1 MHLRI
6 SILKLKFTFIPFCIF
21 HSKTT
26 DSIEGF
32 SNCDIFDVNFR
43 RERRNTSY
51 GYETSF
57 LSNVTDKD
65 ADKIGTENTN
75 PFVVNEPVPK
85 QHEPHEPKQEKIKTY
100 SAPITNNRNCNGVAD
115 ESTQKFPEKINVD
128 DDNNQNSSDSAANSD
143 TDFFKPKTK
152 SNATY
157 SFDEKQSLCCDDN
170 VEEELPYIPTTLP
183 LEKSNIISILPAP
196 QRQQYAR

>member
-1 MHLRI
+1 MLFYI
-6 SILKLKFTFIPFCIF
+6 

-57 LSNVTDKD
+57 LSNVTEKDSDKVSAED
-65 ADKIGTENTN
+65 LN
-75 PFVVNEPVPK
+75 PFVVKRPALNPFVPS
-85 QHEPHEPKQEKIKTY
+85 EPKQEKIQIH
-100 SAPITNNRNCNGVAD
+100 SAPTTDTHNCNGIAD
-115 ESTQKFPEKINVD
+115 NSTQKFSEKIVAD
-128 DDNNQNSSDSAANSD
+128 DDNQNSSDSAANSD
-143 TDFFKPKTK
+143 TDFFKRKTK
-152 SNATY
+152 SNATCSY
-157 SFDEKQSLCCDDN
+157 DEKQSLCCDEN
-170 VEEELPYIPTTLP
+170 IEEDLPYVPTTLP

-196 QRQQYAR
+196 QRQKYAR